1 MLPASRFG
9 GLKSLCFAW
18 SYAISC
24 SDNSFASFLLY
35 ADRPVFH
42 QQQRFL
48 QVLQVLSTGSVRF
61 IQTCYLEVVKKKR
74 RRMSVHVCTYTE
86 ESFRIL
92 RRLLRELVRNVTV
105 FICIIQKQLYKPFL
119 RSTFLSST
127 MARRHSVQRLQSL
140 HGFSSLLLH
149 VKIDPKPDLSPPPA
163 PPHPPPRISSLT
175 NGPICALPP

>member
-1 MLPASRFG
+1 M
-9 GLKSLCFAW
+9 
-18 SYAISC
+18 Y
-24 SDNSFASFLLY
+24 
-35 ADRPVFH
+35 
-42 QQQRFL
+42 
-48 QVLQVLSTGSVRF
+48 
-61 IQTCYLEVVKKKR
+61 
-74 RRMSVHVCTYTE
+74 VCTYTE

-163 PPHPPPRISSLT
+163 PPNFVADQRPHLRPPPLDHRSLQLLRIVQIVSP
-175 NGPICALPP
+175 PIPHFLLPFIFFLSPLPFLQ